1 MKGFLIALG
10 LLAAAGCASNE
21 RQARYESPH
30 PPQVIVPAPA
40 AGAVIVTPPAGS
52 ATLPPRGTAAAPALT
67 ENEAAEL
74 ARAEAYRR
82 GWRNITV
89 KQAVFTENRW
99 HMDLRGS
106 NDRAGWVDVTPDGTV
121 LKFAATPDE
130 HDEKA
135 RR

>member
-10 LLAAAGCASNE
+10 LLAAAGCASSE

-40 AGAVIVTPPAGS
+40 AGAVIATPPAGS
-52 ATLPPRGTAAAPALT
+52 TTLPPRGTAAVPALT

-82 GWRNITV
+82 GWRSITV

-99 HMDLRGS
+99 HMDLRGA
-106 NDRAGWVDVTPDGTV
+106 NDRAGWIDVAPDGTV

>member
-21 RQARYESPH
+21 RHAKYESPH
-30 PPQVIVPAPA
+30 PPQALVPAPA
-40 AGAVIVTPPAGS
+40 AGAVIPTPPAGS
-52 ATLPPRGTAAAPALT
+52 ETLPPKSPASAPALT

-82 GWRNITV
+82 GWRNIVV
-89 KQAVFTENRW
+89 KPAVFADNRW
-99 HMDLRGS
+99 HMDLRAD
-106 NDRAGWVDVTPDGTV
+106 NDRSGWIDVAPDGTV
-121 LKFAATPDE
+121 LRFEETPDE
-130 HDEKA
+130 HAKA

>member
-1 MKGFLIALG
+1 MKGLWIALG
-10 LLAAAGCASNE
+10 LVAAAGCASNE
-21 RQARYESPH
+21 RHARYESPN
-30 PPQVIVPAPA
+30 PPQVLEPAPA
-40 AGAVIVTPPAGS
+40 AGAVIATPPAGS
-52 ATLPPRGTAAAPALT
+52 VTLPPQGTAAVPALT

-99 HMDLRGS
+99 HMDLRDEK
-106 NDRAGWVDVTPDGTV
+106 DRAGWVDVAPDGTV
-121 LKFAATPDE
+121 LKFTATPDE
-130 HDEKA
+130 HDARA

>member
-1 MKGFLIALG
+1 MKRCFIALG

-40 AGAVIVTPPAGS
+40 AGAVIATPPAGS
-52 ATLPPRGTAAAPALT
+52 ATLPPQGTAAVPALT

-89 KQAVFTENRW
+89 KQAVFTDSRW
-99 HMDLRGS
+99 HMDLRGEG
-106 NDRAGWVDVTPDGTV
+106 DRAAWVEVAPDGTV
-121 LKFAATPDE
+121 LKFAPGPDE
-130 HDEKA
+130 HNPRK
-135 RR
+135 